1 MKWGVQVRHVGG
13 EVRKRRGGCGE
24 KKGEKDYLCIQEH
37 CAVVSTAPS
46 TKRQRSWLMW
56 EIVAFHVSGRRKQM
70 GKKKKK
76 RRESAR
82 LVILITRQNTY
93 LTSWPQ
99 PSHMMGFGN
108 EPITLTDA
116 DEVEPKPLALVW
128 PLSCASHKENHSTVL
143 LSNEK

>member
-1 MKWGVQVRHVGG
+1 MGSTGETRGWRGEEEERGMWREERRERLLVHSRTLRRCLHSPVDKETKKLANVGNRCLSCQWKKKTNG
-13 EVRKRRGGCGE
+13 E
-24 KKGEKDYLCIQEH
+24 
-37 CAVVSTAPS
+37 
-46 TKRQRSWLMW
+46 
-56 EIVAFHVSGRRKQM
+56 
-70 GKKKKK
+70 KKKK